1 MNPEYVKKPTPSF
14 KELVQQE
21 QVFAP
26 CVWDCRTTRAAELC
40 GFKAVMLSGA
50 SLQRAWRACPTSA

>member
-14 KELVQQE
+14 KDLIQQE
-21 QVFAP
+21 QIFAP

-40 GFKAVMLSGA
+40 GFKAVS
-50 SLQRAWRACPTSA
+50 WRKVLPVCPTLA